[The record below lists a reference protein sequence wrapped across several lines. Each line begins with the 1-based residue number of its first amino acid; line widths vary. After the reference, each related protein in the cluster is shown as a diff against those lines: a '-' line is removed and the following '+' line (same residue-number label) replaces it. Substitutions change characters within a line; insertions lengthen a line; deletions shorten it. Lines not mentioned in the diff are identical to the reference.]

1 MKRAAVPLMAALVA
15 SATVAQDT
23 RPAMPRAL
31 PGPQGG
37 SLVCELKDSIDV
49 PLSLKGEIGWSRPRQ
64 DGTRYPEVQIS
75 ASDTDIS
82 GQYQLNWTTGGAEL
96 SNRNS
101 AAQRSTEITLRAT
114 TYGAAEAAIIVE
126 TSGMMGGG
134 KTFYVGF
141 CKANFTQTGRNFE

>member
-1 MKRAAVPLMAALVA
+1 MRSATFSLVA
-15 SATVAQDT
+15 AMVASGALAQDS

-37 SLVCELKDSIDV
+37 TLICTLKDSVDV
-49 PLSLKGEIGWSRPRQ
+49 PLSLEGEIGWSAPDK
-64 DGTRYPEVQIS
+64 DGQRYPVAQMS
-75 ASDTDIS
+75 ASDPVIS
-82 GQYQLNWTTGGAEL
+82 GLYRLKWTKGGAEL
-96 SNRNS
+96 SNQNS
-101 AAQRSTEITLRAT
+101 GAQRWNEIILRAT
-114 TYGAAEAAIIVE
+114 TYGAAEAAIILE